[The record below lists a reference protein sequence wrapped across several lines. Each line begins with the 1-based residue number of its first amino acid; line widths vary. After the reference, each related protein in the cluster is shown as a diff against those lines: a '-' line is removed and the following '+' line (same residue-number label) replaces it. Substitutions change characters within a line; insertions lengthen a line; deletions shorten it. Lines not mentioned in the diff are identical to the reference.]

1 MKIETNIKKIQQ
13 IADRKEDEN
22 LAFRSFLKGQDFNK
36 VDEIVH
42 KLYSEIAPQIDC
54 LECGNCCINLRP
66 TITDKELDR
75 LAEIDEVTK
84 SDFEEKYL
92 MQDDFEDFKYL
103 RSVPCKYLKDKKC
116 MIYSDRPEECRSYP
130 YLHKDKFV
138 SRTLGVLNNYEI
150 CPIVFNVFELL
161 KVEFGWR

>member
-22 LAFRSFLKGQDFNK
+22 LAFRSFLKGQDFDK

-54 LECGNCCINLRP
+54 LKCGNCCINLRP

-75 LAEIDEVTK
+75 LVEIDEVTK

-92 MQDDFEDFKYL
+92 KQDDFEDLKYL